1 MEYFW
6 YICGACDL
14 WMHAFNF
21 WVVC

>member
-14 WMHAFNF
+14 WWHALCF
-21 WVVC
+21 